1 MPGPAAAGVLIY
13 AKDFQALARFY
24 EQVLDMQRLHEDE
37 HIIVLESAA
46 LQLLI
51 HALPAEIAAR
61 VQVGKPPQRRADV
74 ALKFFVTV
82 PSRGCGSMLI
92 TVVFA
97 NGQGVTI
104 NASAETGKSAA
115 DAFAAAAA
123 VAEPRT
129 SRRMDAVAWATLAKQ
144 AATDEAPIAG

>member
-61 VQVGKPPQRRADV
+61 FQVGRPPQRRADV

-82 PSRGCGSMLI
+82 PAIAEAASVAQALGGQ
-92 TVVFA
+92 VFDERW
-97 NGQGVTI
+97 QGPGFAVC
-104 NASAETGKSAA
+104 NA
-115 DAFAAAAA
+115 
-123 VAEPRT
+123 
-129 SRRMDAVAWATLAKQ
+129 MDSEGNVFQLRETLA
-144 AATDEAPIAG
+144 

>member
-82 PSRGCGSMLI
+82 PAIAEAASVAQALGGQ
-92 TVVFA
+92 VFDERW
-97 NGQGVTI
+97 QGLGFAVC
-104 NASAETGKSAA
+104 NA
-115 DAFAAAAA
+115 
-123 VAEPRT
+123 
-129 SRRMDAVAWATLAKQ
+129 MDSEGNVFQLRETLA
-144 AATDEAPIAG
+144 

>member
-46 LQLLI
+46 LQMLI

-82 PSRGCGSMLI
+82 PAIAEAASVAQALGGQ
-92 TVVFA
+92 VFDERW
-97 NGQGVTI
+97 QGPGFAVC
-104 NASAETGKSAA
+104 NA
-115 DAFAAAAA
+115 
-123 VAEPRT
+123 
-129 SRRMDAVAWATLAKQ
+129 MDSEGNVFQLRETLA
-144 AATDEAPIAG
+144 

>member
-24 EQVLDMQRLHEDE
+24 EKVLDMQRLHEDE

-61 VQVGKPPQRRADV
+61 VQVGRPPQRRADV

-82 PSRGCGSMLI
+82 PAIAEAASVAQALGGQ
-92 TVVFA
+92 VFDERW
-97 NGQGVTI
+97 QGPGFAVC
-104 NASAETGKSAA
+104 NA
-115 DAFAAAAA
+115 
-123 VAEPRT
+123 
-129 SRRMDAVAWATLAKQ
+129 MDSEGNVFQLRETLA
-144 AATDEAPIAG
+144 

>member
-61 VQVGKPPQRRADV
+61 VQVGRPPQRRADV

-82 PSRGCGSMLI
+82 PAIAEAASVAQALGGQ
-92 TVVFA
+92 VFDERW
-97 NGQGVTI
+97 QGPGFAVC
-104 NASAETGKSAA
+104 NA
-115 DAFAAAAA
+115 
-123 VAEPRT
+123 
-129 SRRMDAVAWATLAKQ
+129 MDSEGNVFQLRETLA
-144 AATDEAPIAG
+144 

>member
-46 LQLLI
+46 LQLVI
-51 HALPAEIAAR
+51 HALPAEIAAQ
-61 VQVGKPPQRRADV
+61 VQVGRPPQRRADV

-82 PSRGCGSMLI
+82 P
-92 TVVFA
+92 A
-97 NGQGVTI
+97 
-104 NASAETGKSAA
+104 
-115 DAFAAAAA
+115 
-123 VAEPRT
+123 
-129 SRRMDAVAWATLAKQ
+129 
-144 AATDEAPIAG
+144 IAGAASVAQALGGQVFDERWQGPGFAVCNAMDSEGNVFQLRESQA

>member
-82 PSRGCGSMLI
+82 PAIAEAASVAQALGGQ
-92 TVVFA
+92 VFDERW
-97 NGQGVTI
+97 QGPGFAVC
-104 NASAETGKSAA
+104 NA
-115 DAFAAAAA
+115 
-123 VAEPRT
+123 
-129 SRRMDAVAWATLAKQ
+129 MDSEGNVFQLRETLA
-144 AATDEAPIAG
+144 

>member
-61 VQVGKPPQRRADV
+61 VQVGRPPQRRADV

-82 PSRGCGSMLI
+82 PAIAEAASVAQALGGQ
-92 TVVFA
+92 VFDERW
-97 NGQGVTI
+97 QGPGFAVC
-104 NASAETGKSAA
+104 NA
-115 DAFAAAAA
+115 
-123 VAEPRT
+123 
-129 SRRMDAVAWATLAKQ
+129 MDCEGNVFQLRETLA
-144 AATDEAPIAG
+144 

>member
-82 PSRGCGSMLI
+82 PAIAEAASVAQAMGGQ
-92 TVVFA
+92 VFDERW
-97 NGQGVTI
+97 QGPGFAVC
-104 NASAETGKSAA
+104 NA
-115 DAFAAAAA
+115 
-123 VAEPRT
+123 
-129 SRRMDAVAWATLAKQ
+129 MDSEGNVFQLRETLA
-144 AATDEAPIAG
+144 